1 MTPSGIN
8 DMGAPAP
15 TPDLNPSAEP
25 KPAGGMTVPIPL
37 AALAEPD
44 EKEAM
49 VNPEQGDIVDGQFE
63 GKIVSI
69 NGEMAM
75 VSVTSV
81 NGKPLDGS
89 DKPPEGDANA
99 STDDYGQLEQMA
111 QQQDQP

>member
-8 DMGAPAP
+8 DMGTAPAP
-15 TPDLNPSAEP
+15 ALNPSPEP
-25 KPAGGMTVPIPL
+25 KPITGGMTVPIPL

-89 DKPPEGDANA
+89 DKPPEADANA
-99 STDDYGQLEQMA
+99 PTDDYGQLEQMA

>member
-1 MTPSGIN
+1 MN
-8 DMGAPAP
+8 DMGPTGAPPVDAGLP
-15 TPDLNPSAEP
+15 TP

-49 VNPEQGDIVDGQFE
+49 VSPEQGDIVDGQFE

-69 NGEMAM
+69 NGEVAM

-89 DKPPEGDANA
+89 DKAPQEDPGNP
-99 STDDYGQLEQMA
+99 TDQDFGQLEQMA
-111 QQQDQP
+111 QQRDQQP